1 MAASL
6 REIAGNIHREWRI
19 EFTHD
24 RKREI
29 PVVAISVVKREAG
42 ETPRK
47 VAFVQPPMRF
57 VHGDDVDVARA
68 KMHQHRA
75 QEFRSHFE
83 MTIRPEFAVTARTD
97 MMQHEDR
104 AGAGEDRT
112 KQMMR
117 AGEVKRF
124 QPGADDV
131 VA

>member
-6 REIAGNIHREWRI
+6 RKITGNIHGERRI
-19 EFTHD
+19 ELTHD

-42 ETPRK
+42 KTLRK
-47 VAFVQPPMRF
+47 VAFDQPPMRF

-68 KMHQHRA
+68 KMYQHRA
-75 QEFRSHFE
+75 QEFRRHFE
-83 MTIRPEFAVTARTD
+83 MTIGPEFAVAARTD
-97 MMQHEDR
+97 MMQHEDG

-112 KQMMR
+112 KRMMR
-117 AGEVKRF
+117 TGEVKCF